1 MAKNNNNYNKS
12 KKNKQQPKQKVY
24 QNPANR
30 AWGKIIIAILAVAMC
45 LGGLASLI
53 YLIVQ
58 SILH

>member
-1 MAKNNNNYNKS
+1 MAKNNNYNKS
-12 KKNKQQPKQKVY
+12 KKNKPQAKQKVY

-30 AWGKIIIAILAVAMC
+30 PWGKIIIAILAIAMC

>member
-1 MAKNNNNYNKS
+1 MAKNNNYNKN
-12 KKNKQQPKQKVY
+12 KKNKQTKPQEKKFV
-24 QNPANR
+24 NPASR
-30 AWGKIIIAILAVAMC
+30 AWGKIIIAILAIAMC